1 MSCSYLQIRL
11 HTVNS
16 LRIPMW
22 LSVAMCFLLVG
33 RSSTSSWSS
42 PLIQCVLY
50 VFLPY
55 HILDSTDEE
64 PQVITR
70 AQERLF
76 SGPKQKGV
84 NVITMGYRSVC
95 PFMTQ
100 RRVPGLTF
108 SKSYQSGSK
117 MKVGDTRSGV
127 NNFFVNTIITT
138 LQGSDWER
146 LLNRCVL
153 IPFTC
158 LTRLMVCQDR
168 GECYVASTDGNEHIC
183 ATAQ

>member
-1 MSCSYLQIRL
+1 
-11 HTVNS
+11 
-16 LRIPMW
+16 
-22 LSVAMCFLLVG
+22 
-33 RSSTSSWSS
+33 
-42 PLIQCVLY
+42 VLY
-50 VFLPY
+50 VSL
-55 HILDSTDEE
+55 HCHTLDSTDEE

-100 RRVPGLTF
+100 RRVPGLIF

-146 LLNRCVL
+146 LLKRCV
-153 IPFTC
+153 FTSFTR
-158 LTRLMVCQDR
+158 LTRLMMCQDR
-168 GECYVASTDGNEHIC
+168 GECYVAFTDEHEHIR